1 MQLVVVH
8 PGGEDG
14 GGLDGRPRVVL
25 EYGGHVARRR
35 ELHDGV
41 HHPPAVLQGERHVI
55 ARYHLN

>member
-25 EYGGHVARRR
+25 EDGGHVARRG

-41 HHPPAVLQGERHVI
+41 HHPPTVLQGERQVI
-55 ARYHLN
+55 AR